1 MTLALN
7 SAALQMLHAW
17 GENMRARSYV
27 HQPTT
32 AAELQAAFALAQ
44 RTGISIALR
53 GAGQSYGDAALNSEQ
68 IVVCLSQMNRI
79 THWSAANGVVEL
91 EPGVTLAQL
100 WRHCISDGWWPPVV
114 SGTMYTSVGGC
125 AAMNIHG
132 KNNWRAGNFA
142 EHILEFTAVLPAGNI
157 VRCSRTENSDLF
169 HAIPGSFGMLGCIT
183 ALRLQ
188 LKRIHTGLV
197 SVTAL
202 AAPSLQAMLQ
212 LLDEHKNS
220 SDYVVGWIDAAAGGT
235 GLGRGQI
242 HAASYYN
249 PPNTAAHAH
258 SLLLQHQDL
267 PARLFGVFPAQYA
280 WLGLRLANNAPGLRL
295 LNALKYVSAR
305 LQHGRT
311 YLQSLAGFNFLLDY
325 VPDWKRAYRP
335 GGLIQ
340 HQSFI
345 PKENALAAYRQLLQA
360 CHNARLL
367 PTLAVLKRHQPDAQY
382 AVSYCP
388 DGYSLALDFSARV
401 RTRTRLAALLAQL
414 DQIVVAAQGR
424 FYFAKDSALH
434 PANAHASLGADSLKT
449 LLALKQRCDP
459 KNLLQTNLSRR
470 LLPEL
475 HALD

>member
-7 SAALQMLHAW
+7 SAPLQMLHAW
-17 GENMRARSYV
+17 GENTRARSYL

-32 AAELQAAFALAQ
+32 TAELQAVFALAH

-68 IVVCLSQMNRI
+68 FVVCLSQMNRI
-79 THWSAANGVVEL
+79 THWSPANGVVEV

-114 SGTMYTSVGGC
+114 SGTMFTSVGGC

-132 KNNWRAGNFA
+132 KNNWQAGNFA
-142 EHILEFTAVLPAGNI
+142 QHILEFTAVLPSGNS

-202 AAPSLQAMLQ
+202 AAPNLQTMLQ
-212 LLDEHKNS
+212 LLDEHKDS

-249 PPNTAAHAH
+249 PPYAALHAR

-267 PARLFGVFPAQYA
+267 PARLFGVLPARYA

-295 LNALKYVSAR
+295 VNALKYASAR
-305 LQHGRT
+305 LQHGHT

-325 VPDWKRAYRP
+325 VPDWKRAYRL

-345 PKENALAAYRQLLQA
+345 PKENALNAYQQLLEA
-360 CHNARLL
+360 CKNARLL

-382 AVSYCP
+382 ALSYCP

-401 RTRTRLAALLAQL
+401 RTRQHLTTLLAQL

-434 PANAHASLGADSLKT
+434 PATSRASLGAAT
-449 LLALKQRCDP
+449 LTNLMALKQRCDP
-459 KNLLQTNLSRR
+459 ENLLQSNLSRR

-475 HALD
+475 HSLE